1 MMVDMDG
8 TTARLAR
15 QSSAAGRQDRAAP
28 ALGQRQSDLTSP
40 GLTPSDLTPIARVA
54 SSDIHGG
61 GRGAQP
67 FDAEARASLIAL
79 LAKLEAMEQLG

>member
-1 MMVDMDG
+1 MDG

-28 ALGQRQSDLTSP
+28 ALGQRQSDLTP
-40 GLTPSDLTPIARVA
+40 PDLTPVARGA

>member
-28 ALGQRQSDLTSP
+28 ALGQSQSDLTSP
-40 GLTPSDLTPIARVA
+40 DLTPIARGA